1 MARTQIP
8 MAQGFYVDESRAISA
23 QECVNLYPHIP
34 FTKTI
39 TDASLI
45 GSSGIALRA
54 FTATNAFNRGGYVMA
69 ETAYT
74 VNANKLYKITYTTDS
89 FGVRTYTATNV
100 SGAETIDGTEFVQ
113 MADNGT
119 QLCIIAPD
127 QSNQFNAW
135 IYTEAGG
142 LVQIS
147 DADFDGPVNSVCY
160 FNGYFVFSKKN
171 SNKFFVS
178 ALRDGLTYNALDFGS
193 GESDP
198 DDNVIIRPLD
208 GLLYVFGNHT
218 FEQWQDAGLTNG
230 IPFQRTSNGNQQK
243 GCFAPLSMT
252 YFNESLIWIGSSFNE
267 RAAIWATNGSD
278 AIKLS
283 TPAID
288 YLINSGGVEPLRKAF
303 ALRWAERGH
312 NFVAF
317 TIPDICTVVY
327 DAVTQLWHEKKSV
340 DRFGQPTPWRATSLM
355 NAYSVYLVGDNLT
368 GNIGEFGESIFYEY
382 SDEIRRYFTAAAI
395 DNGGRPFSVN
405 AVELFCDTGHVPESG
420 QGSAPIIRL
429 SISKDFGNTY
439 TPEISRTMGLLGQY
453 NAVTNWSLLGRYR
466 KPVIFRWDISEPI
479 KIAIVKAEAE
489 IAA

>member
-8 MAQGFYVDESRAISA
+8 IAQGFYVDESRAIAA

-45 GSSGIALRA
+45 GTSGIELRCL
-54 FTATNAFNRGGYVMA
+54 TAINAFNRGGHVMS
-69 ETAYT
+69 ETPYT
-74 VNANKLYKITYTTDS
+74 TNGNKLYKIEYTTDA
-89 FGVRTYTATNV
+89 FGVRAYTATDV

-113 MADNGT
+113 TADNGT

-127 QSNQFNAW
+127 LNTKFNAW
-135 IYTEAGG
+135 IYTEGGG

-160 FNGYFVFSKKN
+160 FNGYFVFGKKN

-178 ALRDGLTYNALDFGS
+178 DLRDGTAYNALDFGS

-198 DDNVIIRPLD
+198 DNNVIIRPLD

-230 IPFQRTSNGNQQK
+230 IPFQRTSNGNQMK
-243 GCFAPLSMT
+243 GCYAPLSMT
-252 YFNESLIWIGSSFNE
+252 YFNESLVWIGSSYNE
-267 RAAIWATNGSD
+267 KPAIWATTGAD
-278 AIKLS
+278 AQKLS

-288 YLINSGGVEPLRKAF
+288 YLINSGGLDPLRKAY
-303 ALRWAERGH
+303 AMRWAERGH
-312 NFVAF
+312 NFIAF
-317 TIPDICTVVY
+317 TVPGICTVVF
-327 DAVTQLWHEKKSV
+327 DATTNLWHTKRSV
-340 DRFGQPTPWRATSLM
+340 DRFKQPQPWRATCILS
-355 NAYSVYLVGDNLT
+355 AYSVYLVGDELT

-382 SDEIRRYFTAAAI
+382 GDEIRRYFTSSAI
-395 DNGGRPFSVN
+395 DNGGRPFSVY
-405 AVELFCDTGHVPESG
+405 AVELFCDTGHVPIEG
-420 QGSAPIIRL
+420 QGSSPIVRL
-429 SISKDFGNTY
+429 SISKDNGNTFS
-439 TPEISRTMGLLGQY
+439 PEISRTMGTTGQY
-453 NAVTNWSLLGRYR
+453 AAVTYWPRLGRYR

-489 IAA
+489 LGA